1 MAINAQTS
9 LVSCIMQNKGLFE
22 VPFEEVPQNV
32 ESLDRTGIWV
42 KFKTNAHVVFDNHLI
57 SLPHEIGTLSNLT
70 KLNGESSQ
78 YSHTESHSNITVH
91 SVLQPFEIIAS

>member
-9 LVSCIMQNKGLFE
+9 LVSCIMQNKGLLE

-42 KFKTNAHVVFDNHLI
+42 KFKTNAHM
-57 SLPHEIGTLSNLT
+57 
-70 KLNGESSQ
+70 
-78 YSHTESHSNITVH
+78 
-91 SVLQPFEIIAS
+91 